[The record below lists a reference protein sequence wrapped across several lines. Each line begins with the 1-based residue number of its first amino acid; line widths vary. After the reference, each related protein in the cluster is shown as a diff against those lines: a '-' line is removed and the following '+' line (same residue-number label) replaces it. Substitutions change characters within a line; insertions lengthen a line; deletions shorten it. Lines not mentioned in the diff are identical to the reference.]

1 MSSIEEKAAL
11 FFVNVS
17 HLISIQVPV
26 RTLYANKKKKTF
38 TLLIVDA
45 FYIFYSIQTLCDTVQ
60 LECWKRNVFV
70 AEKISSMHLR
80 LSGQQISLIFA
91 FQLNFGAFGQACVV
105 PICCQQAITKS
116 CSVKN
121 YLVVG

>member
-26 RTLYANKKKKTF
+26 RTLYANKKKKDF
-38 TLLIVDA
+38 YTLLIVGA

-70 AEKISSMHLR
+70 AEKISLMHLR
-80 LSGQQISLIFA
+80 LSEQQISLIFA
-91 FQLNFGAFGQACVV
+91 KHLLFQ
-105 PICCQQAITKS
+105 
-116 CSVKN
+116 SVANKPS
-121 YLVVG
+121 